1 MKRILAFAFAVFFI
15 QACTVNK
22 NVVVTKEKIDIINKK
37 GKTKKGR
44 KLTFESEL
52 DCSAKQI
59 WDAYQ
64 NSDFMNQ
71 ISKPKGKLKPKKG
84 YQVPEKWIE
93 KKIDS
98 FNLTVQGF
106 VPMGSHFI
114 EWEKIDEENF
124 VIQTREKGGF
134 VTVWDNRIEIKP
146 TSDSTFI
153 YIDELILR
161 AGILTG
167 FTTTWAK
174 DFYKYRHKKLKE
186 YCTQQGI

>member
-1 MKRILAFAFAVFFI
+1 MKEFFALVIGLLII
-15 QACTVNK
+15 QACTVNR
-22 NVVVTKEKIDIINKK
+22 NVIVTKEKIEIVNQK
-37 GKTKKGR
+37 GKTKKAR

-64 NSDFMNQ
+64 NFDFMNK

-84 YQVPEKWIE
+84 YQVPEKWI
-93 KKIDS
+93 KSKIDS
-98 FNLTVQGF
+98 FNLTVLGF
-106 VPMGSHFI
+106 VPIGSHFI
-114 EWEKIDEENF
+114 RWEKIDEENF

-134 VTVWDNRIEIKP
+134 VSVWDNRIEIKP
-146 TSDSTFI
+146 TSDSTCV
-153 YIDELILR
+153 YRDELVLR

-186 YCTQQGI
+186 YCTQHGI